1 MNVLLILISLGILC
15 SLISHSASAEV
26 FVPKNEILTYFDSKN
41 IYTVVGAVK
50 NTEDFPVIPTVHLN
64 FNENGEKTVYSQT
77 LPIAFSDKD
86 IPFKIKIPT
95 ILDSNVILE
104 NVTVDFESQPGA
116 KESGITVV
124 YDRTMTQHADGHLSA
139 KITNTGSQTEHN
151 VKIYAT
157 VHGSNNSFVDVAQN
171 LEKIDKIEPGQIVE
185 FTMYPDP
192 IIANK
197 VRFFS
202 CFALGDPTVVPL
214 SAIKN
219 GKKFDFRYDSP
230 AASFRVKGFDDSG
243 NSLMLVGINSFK
255 VPTFVSFEFPPLSG
269 NEKFSVLIDEKPVK
283 FIQSKDENGNWHVAF
298 NIAES
303 ATNQITITGFEKTS
317 TGRMPILT
325 RTSGEVNQNLS
336 DYLPIYAVIVAV
348 AAVGLFAIYRKKTKQ
363 QKQN

>member
-1 MNVLLILISLGILC
+1 MNVLLILISLGIL
-15 SLISHSASAEV
+15 SVLFSHSASAEV

-50 NTEDFPVIPTVHLN
+50 NTEDFPVVPTVHLN
-64 FNENGEKTVYSQT
+64 LNVNGEKTVYSQT
-77 LPIAFSDKD
+77 LPIAFSNKD

-104 NVTVDFESQPGA
+104 NVTVDFESKLGA

-139 KITNTGSQTEHN
+139 KITNSGSQTEHD

-171 LEKIDKIEPGQIVE
+171 LEKIDKIEPGQTVE

-192 IIANK
+192 IIASK

-214 SAIKN
+214 FAIKN

-230 AASFRVKGFDDSG
+230 AASFRVNGFDDSG

-269 NEKFSVLIDEKPVK
+269 NEKFSVLVDDEPVK

-303 ATNQITITGFEKTS
+303 TTNQITITGFEKTS
-317 TGRMPILT
+317 AVTSPIST
-325 RTSGEVNQNLS
+325 RISGDVNQNLLN
-336 DYLPIYAVIVAV
+336 YMPIYAAIAGVVG
-348 AAVGLFAIYRKKTKQ
+348 VGLFMMYRKKSIQ

>member
-1 MNVLLILISLGILC
+1 MNKLLILVSVGILC
-15 SLISHSASAEV
+15 ILISNHAGAEV
-26 FVPKNEILTYFDSKN
+26 FVPKDEILTYFDSKN
-41 IYTVVGAVK
+41 VYTVVGAVK
-50 NTEDFPVIPTVHLN
+50 NTEDFPVLPTIHLN
-64 FNENGEKTVYSQT
+64 LNVNGEKTIFTQI
-77 LPIAFSDKD
+77 LPVAFSNKD

-95 ILDSNVILE
+95 ILDSDVILE
-104 NVTVDFESQPGA
+104 NVTVDFQSQPTA
-116 KESGITVV
+116 QESGINIV

-139 KITNTGSQTEHN
+139 KITNTGSMTEHN

-171 LEKIDKIEPGQIVE
+171 LEKIDKIEPGQTLA

-192 IIANK
+192 IVANQ

-214 SAIKN
+214 STIKN

-230 AASFRVKGFDDSG
+230 AASFVVNGFDDSG

-269 NEKFSVLIDEKPVK
+269 NEKFSVLVDDKPVK
-283 FIQSKDENGNWHVAF
+283 FIQSKDESGNWHVAF

-303 ATNQITITGFEKTS
+303 STNQIIITGFENTS
-317 TGRMPILT
+317 TGTIPISA
-325 RTSGEVNQNLS
+325 RTSADGNQNTWV
-336 DYLPIYAVIVAV
+336 YLPIYVGITTA
-348 AAVGLFAIYRKKTKQ
+348 AAVGLFVIYRKKTRTE
-363 QKQN
+363 KQN

>member
-1 MNVLLILISLGILC
+1 ML
-15 SLISHSASAEV
+15 
-26 FVPKNEILTYFDSKN
+26 F
-41 IYTVVGAVK
+41 
-50 NTEDFPVIPTVHLN
+50 
-64 FNENGEKTVYSQT
+64 
-77 LPIAFSDKD
+77 
-86 IPFKIKIPT
+86 
-95 ILDSNVILE
+95 
-104 NVTVDFESQPGA
+104 
-116 KESGITVV
+116 
-124 YDRTMTQHADGHLSA
+124 RSA

-157 VHGSNNSFVDVAQN
+157 VHGSNNSFEDVAQN
-171 LEKIDKIEPGQIVE
+171 LEKIDKIEPGQTVE

-269 NEKFSVLIDEKPVK
+269 NEKFSVLVDDEPVK

-303 ATNQITITGFEKTS
+303 TTNQITITGFEKTS
-317 TGRMPILT
+317 AVTSPIST
-325 RTSGEVNQNLS
+325 RISGDVNQNLLN
-336 DYLPIYAVIVAV
+336 YMPIYAAIAGAV
-348 AAVGLFAIYRKKTKQ
+348 GVGLFMMYRKKSIQ